1 MNLYYIKKFLLD
13 CQETMSSG
21 GNIQGEGL
29 YGCTFIPPLKCKP
42 NTIQSLITSDE
53 EPLSKQLSKIIIKDD
68 AEIEFAI
75 SKIIHKIPLY
85 KNYFAVS
92 EMICEPNPQQKDKNL
107 DHCPLL
113 DHTSL
118 SQTRLLTMP
127 FAGKQLNEIQFNLR
141 NFDFMNFITHLISA
155 GALLNLFGIVHRDLH
170 QGNILVD
177 SHNIPR
183 IIDFNLS
190 ILTRS
195 THLDASMISHKYE
208 YKISQEPPDST
219 LVNAI
224 THHYK
229 PLDVIHTICYK
240 KPIIKKISA
249 LLGISTKDMYNSL
262 YQFYRKSKS
271 VKDGDLVKWFKLYYR
286 TIDSWAIGI
295 TIVDLIRKMSLWSS
309 FSDILQK
316 HKSKLFP
323 LLRKMCAVNPLERI
337 DCVQAL
343 HYLDPNHFIIRKYGK
358 QWLSVVGD
366 YSKSFSSI
374 STF

>member
-1 MNLYYIKKFLLD
+1 MNLYFTKKFLLV

-29 YGCTFIPPLKCKP
+29 YGCTFIPPLRCKP
-42 NTIQSLITSDE
+42 NTIQSFDQYDE
-53 EPLSKQLSKIIIKDD
+53 DQFSEQLSKIILKDD
-68 AEIEFAI
+68 ADIEFAI

-92 EMICEPNPQQKDKNL
+92 ETICEPTREQKDKQL
-107 DHCPLL
+107 YHCPLL
-113 DHTSL
+113 KDTSL
-118 SQTRLLTMP
+118 SQTRLLIMP
-127 FAGKQLNEIQFNLR
+127 FAGKQLNDVQFDLQH
-141 NFDFMNFITHLISA
+141 FDFMNFITHLISA

-170 QGNILVD
+170 QANILVD

-190 ILTRS
+190 IPTRFVQ
-195 THLDASMISHKYE
+195 LDVSMISHRYD

-224 THHYK
+224 AHHHK
-229 PLDVIHTICYK
+229 PIEVIQSICFK
-240 KPIIKKISA
+240 KPIIKKISM

-309 FSDILQK
+309 FSGILQK

-323 LLRKMCAVNPLERI
+323 LLRKMCAVSPLERI

-358 QWLSVVGD
+358 QWLSIVSD
-366 YSKSFSSI
+366 FSKPFSS
-374 STF
+374 S